1 MVSPPHF
8 DHEKLDVYQLE
19 LKFLAWVT
27 QFLADLSGP
36 SLTHTRELREQLDR
50 ASLSALLNTPEGNG
64 RRQGRQRAKF
74 FDDARGSAIE
84 CAACLDASVAKGFA
98 FLDRIQSGK
107 EMLVRIVA
115 MLTKLV
121 ERFDPDQY
129 RVREN
134 ASTQGARFE
143 DEDDDE
149 HEDELWF
156 SFAK

>member
-19 LKFLAWVT
+19 L
-27 QFLADLSGP
+27 
-36 SLTHTRELREQLDR
+36 
-50 ASLSALLNTPEGNG
+50 
-64 RRQGRQRAKF
+64 
-74 FDDARGSAIE
+74 
-84 CAACLDASVAKGFA
+84 
-98 FLDRIQSGK
+98 K

-143 DEDDDE
+143 DEHDDE
-149 HEDELWF
+149 HEDE
-156 SFAK
+156 

>member
-36 SLTHTRELREQLDR
+36 SLAHTGELREQLDR
-50 ASLSALLNTPEGNG
+50 ASLSALLNTAEGNG

-98 FLDRIQSGK
+98 FLERIQSGK

-143 DEDDDE
+143 DEHDDE
-149 HEDELWF
+149 HEDE
-156 SFAK
+156 

>member
-1 MVSPPHF
+1 MVLPAMF

-19 LKFLAWVT
+19 LTFLTWVT
-27 QFLADLSGP
+27 QFLADISVLSRAQ
-36 SLTHTRELREQLDR
+36 TRELREQMDR
-50 ASLSALLNTPEGNG
+50 ASLSALLNTAEGNG

-84 CAACLDASVAKGFA
+84 CAACLDASVAKGFVL
-98 FLDRIQSGK
+98 FERIQRGK
-107 EMLVRIVA
+107 EMLVRIVS

-129 RVREN
+129 RVRES
-134 ASTQGARFE
+134 ASGVTQPFE

-149 HEDELWF
+149 HEDEVPE
-156 SFAK
+156 